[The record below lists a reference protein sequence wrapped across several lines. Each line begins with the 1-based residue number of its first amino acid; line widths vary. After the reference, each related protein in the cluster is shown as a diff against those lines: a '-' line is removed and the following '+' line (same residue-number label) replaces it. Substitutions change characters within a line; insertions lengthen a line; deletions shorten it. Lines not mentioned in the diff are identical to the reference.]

1 MEAVMCRPEELR
13 DKTNTLRQ
21 TRREETVSTERKAA
35 DRLAPDEAGLQL
47 PASLAACG
55 RAVRSDVNAS
65 TSRLLI
71 VSHRVADPAHDVQ
84 ARVLAFP
91 LDHIFPFPLCLWF
104 V

>member
-21 TRREETVSTERKAA
+21 TRREETGSTERKAA

-55 RAVRSDVNAS
+55 RAVRSAVNAS
-65 TSRLLI
+65 TSLLVI
-71 VSHRVADPAHDVQ
+71 VPNRVADPDPDGPSGGRAVATAEGFRL
-84 ARVLAFP
+84 ARG
-91 LDHIFPFPLCLWF
+91 HWY
-104 V
+104 